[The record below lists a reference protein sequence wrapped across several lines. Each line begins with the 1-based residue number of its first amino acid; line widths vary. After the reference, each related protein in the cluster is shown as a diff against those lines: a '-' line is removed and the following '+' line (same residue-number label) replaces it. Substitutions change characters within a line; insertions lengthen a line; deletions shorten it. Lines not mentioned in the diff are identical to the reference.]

1 MLKHCSIKLHFLG
14 GKIIYLQTQNIFLW
28 LLVDSI
34 SMFFLQESHEKKS
47 NITKMWVY
55 KHV

>member
-47 NITKMWVY
+47 NITKM
-55 KHV
+55 